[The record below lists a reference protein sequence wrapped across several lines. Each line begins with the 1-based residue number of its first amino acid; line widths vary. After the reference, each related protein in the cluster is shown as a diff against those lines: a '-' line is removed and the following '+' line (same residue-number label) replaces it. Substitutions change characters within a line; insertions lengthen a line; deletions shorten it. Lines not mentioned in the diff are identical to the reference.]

1 MKYLSILLILFAF
14 GCAVKKEATQ
24 QSAQKET
31 NLQQLKVWI
40 STDYV
45 ECEAAEKC
53 LQIIEGDEPSEELW
67 QPFNGAILGFEGRSK
82 NNHIYLLSLQELG
95 KGDNGFMKYKLI
107 EIIKEKPIQEEETP
121 TKGEAVSIEGKWQ
134 LTSMA
139 NSKLSIPDGAHIL
152 LNTKFKSIAGND
164 GCNQLAGKIIA
175 LNVKEISFSPIATTK
190 KYCKNTQKFSQ
201 AFTAQLSQVSN
212 FNIKDNMLSLNN
224 SSGETILTLVR
235 K

>member
-24 QSAQKET
+24 QSPQKET

-53 LQIIEGDEPSEELW
+53 LQIIEGDEPREKLW
-67 QPFNGAILGFEGRSK
+67 QAFNGAILGFEGRSK

-95 KGDNGFMKYKLI
+95 KGDNGFMKYKLL
-107 EIIKEKPIQEEETP
+107 EIITERPIKEEETP
-121 TKGEAVSIEGKWQ
+121 TKGKAVSIEGKWQ

-152 LNTKFKSIAGND
+152 LNAKFKSIAGND
-164 GCNQLAGKIIA
+164 GCNQLAGKIIT
-175 LNVKEISFSPIATTK
+175 LTEKEISFSPIATTK

-201 AFTAQLSQVSN
+201 VFTANLSQISS
-212 FNIKDNMLSLNN
+212 FIIKESKMSLMN
-224 SSGETILTLVR
+224 SIGETLLILNR